1 MRLIKIP
8 LPFKVKTPVLALGS
22 HTKNTVCLIRGD
34 SAYVSPVHQDLS
46 TPKDFSDFVK
56 HTKYFLKNKPRI
68 ITCDLHPEYQ
78 STKYAH
84 ELAAVRCPCLAGRQ
98 ALSAVQH
105 HHAHIAACM
114 AEVGLK
120 NRQVIGVAF
129 DGTGLGSDGRI
140 WGAEFL
146 ICDYK
151 EFQRRAHLKEI
162 PLLGGEQAVLE
173 PWRLILAWL
182 YQMYNDRAL
191 RFKIGPLRPIGSRQ
205 RKVLRKMYLSG
216 FNAPLASSMGR
227 LFDAVASLVL
237 SQGKAHFEAELAI
250 ALEKA
255 AQAHKSSRPSAYKF
269 RITKVKDSYI
279 IDPRPMF
286 RQIIAALKTQSQK
299 EEIAFRFHCTVAQMV
314 SSTCSILRKE
324 SRINRIVLSGGVFQN
339 KLLLKE
345 TLDLLYKDKFEVFI
359 HTKLPCNDACV
370 SLGQA
375 LVAYCR
381 EG

>member
-1 MRLIKIP
+1 MLLKIP

-46 TPKDFSDFVK
+46 NPGDFSAFVK
-56 HTKYFLKNKPRI
+56 HTKYFLKDKPRI
-68 ITCDLHPEYQ
+68 IACDLHPEYQ
-78 STKYAH
+78 STKYAQ
-84 ELAAVRCPCLAGRQ
+84 ELTAGSWQ
-98 ALSAVQH
+98 LSAVQH

-114 AEVGLK
+114 AEAGLK
-120 NRQVIGVAF
+120 DQKVIGVAF

-151 EFQRRAHLKEI
+151 GFRRKAHLKEI

-173 PWRLILAWL
+173 PWRLVLAWL

-191 RFKIGPLRPIGSRQ
+191 RFKIGPLRPIRSRQ

-237 SQGKAHFEAELAI
+237 GQGKAHFEAELAI

-255 AQAHKSSRPSAYKF
+255 AWVHKSSRPSAYKF
-269 RITKVKDSYI
+269 RITKAKDSYI

-286 RQIIAALKTQSQK
+286 QQIIAALKTQSRK
-299 EEIAFRFHCTVAQMV
+299 EEIAFRFHRTIAQMV
-314 SSTCSILRKE
+314 SSTCSMLRKE
-324 SRINRIVLSGGVFQN
+324 SKINRVVLSGGVFQN

-345 TLDLLYKDKFEVFI
+345 TLDLLYKDTFEVFI

-375 LVAYCR
+375 LIAHCK
-381 EG
+381 ED

>member
-1 MRLIKIP
+1 
-8 LPFKVKTPVLALGS
+8 
-22 HTKNTVCLIRGD
+22 
-34 SAYVSPVHQDLS
+34 
-46 TPKDFSDFVK
+46 
-56 HTKYFLKNKPRI
+56 
-68 ITCDLHPEYQ
+68 
-78 STKYAH
+78 
-84 ELAAVRCPCLAGRQ
+84 
-98 ALSAVQH
+98 
-105 HHAHIAACM
+105 M
-114 AEVGLK
+114 AEAGLK
-120 NRQVIGVAF
+120 DQKVIGVAF

-151 EFQRRAHLKEI
+151 GFRRKAHLKEI

-173 PWRLILAWL
+173 PWRLVLAWL

-191 RFKIGPLRPIGSRQ
+191 RFKIGPLRPIRSRQ

-237 SQGKAHFEAELAI
+237 GQGKAHFEAELAI

-255 AQAHKSSRPSAYKF
+255 AWVHQSSRPSAYKF
-269 RITKVKDSYI
+269 RITKAKDSYI

-286 RQIIAALKTQSQK
+286 QQIIAALKTQSRK
-299 EEIAFRFHCTVAQMV
+299 EEIAFRFHRTIVQMV
-314 SSTCSILRKE
+314 ISTCSILRKE

-345 TLDLLYKDKFEVFI
+345 TLDLLYKDTFEVFI

-375 LVAYCR
+375 LIAYCK
-381 EG
+381 ED